1 MAKRKKEKKIQDYS
15 RAYAILRYYVDAVL
29 KLSYKKIRYT
39 GLENIP
45 TDGAVIYAPNHANAL
60 MDALIVLA
68 MDPKPKVFV
77 ARADIF
83 RNRTLAK
90 IFKFLKIMPIMRMR
104 DGYEEVKKNN
114 ETIERAV
121 DVLRDRV
128 PFCIFPE
135 GTHQTKY
142 SSLPLAKGI
151 FRIAF
156 QAQELM
162 PDMPLYIVPVGIRY
176 GSFFRFRSTAR
187 VQIGEPINV
196 GQFIKEHSNLAPA
209 EQMTAIR
216 ELLTE
221 RIQKSI
227 FYIPNDEDYE
237 AMYEI
242 CATVVKHQTKRCK
255 FVVDGKRLRGMDAH
269 FEANNRTIREV
280 MRLKESNPE
289 VAAELL
295 KLGKEAYEMRTQQS
309 ISLKSVSAKNGLAS
323 RIMQMFFFI
332 LKLQYTIPAS
342 ILTLPMVA
350 VVKFLFTKIKDH
362 AFRNSIRFLI
372 NLVLW
377 PILMIIYAAVAY
389 SLLPWEWAL
398 PITLALLPAPIV
410 AQETWRMLRLFKSDI
425 KLQCNKPLRD
435 KYKKIRTL
443 FIKNK

>member
-1 MAKRKKEKKIQDYS
+1 MAKEKKVQDYDFM
-15 RAYAILRYYVDAVL
+15 YDFLRYYVDIVM
-29 KLSYKKIRYT
+29 KLSYRKIKYV
-39 GLENIP
+39 GKEFIP
-45 TDGAVIYAPNHANAL
+45 KDGAIILAPNHTNAL
-60 MDALIVLA
+60 MDAMVVLG
-68 MDPKPKVFV
+68 MDHSPKVFV

-83 RNRTLAK
+83 RNPKIAK
-90 IFKFLKIMPIMRMR
+90 ILKWLKIMPIMRMR

-176 GSFFRFRSTAR
+176 GSFFRFRSTVR

-196 GQFIKEHSNLAPA
+196 GRFIKEHSDLAPA

-221 RIQKSI
+221 RIHNSI

-242 CATVVKHQTKRCK
+242 CATVVKHQTKNCK

-269 FEANNRTIREV
+269 FEANNRTVREV

-295 KLGKEAYEMRTQQS
+295 QLGKEAYEMRTQQS

-332 LKLQYTIPAS
+332 LKLPYTIPAS

-372 NLVLW
+372 NLVMW

-425 KLQCNKPLRD
+425 KLHNNNNLRD

-443 FIKNK
+443 FLQNR

>member
-1 MAKRKKEKKIQDYS
+1 MAKEKKVQDYDFM
-15 RAYAILRYYVDAVL
+15 YDFLRYYVDIVM
-29 KLSYKKIRYT
+29 KLSYRKIKYV
-39 GLENIP
+39 GKEFIP
-45 TDGAVIYAPNHANAL
+45 KDGAIILAPNHTNAL
-60 MDALIVLA
+60 MDAMVVLG
-68 MDPKPKVFV
+68 MDHGPKVFV

-83 RNRTLAK
+83 RNPKIAK
-90 IFKFLKIMPIMRMR
+90 ILKWLKIMPIMRMR

-176 GSFFRFRSTAR
+176 GSFFRFRSTVR

-196 GQFIKEHSNLAPA
+196 GRFIKEHSDLAPA

-221 RIQKSI
+221 RIHNSI

-242 CATVVKHQTKRCK
+242 CATVVRHQTKNCK

-269 FEANNRTIREV
+269 FEANNRTVREV

-295 KLGKEAYEMRTQQS
+295 QLGKEAYEMRTQQS

-332 LKLQYTIPAS
+332 LKLPYTIPAS

-425 KLQCNKPLRD
+425 KLHNNKNLRD

-443 FIKNK
+443 FLQNR

>member
-1 MAKRKKEKKIQDYS
+1 MAKEKKVQDYDFI
-15 RAYAILRYYVDAVL
+15 YDFLRYYVDIVM
-29 KLSYKKIRYT
+29 KLSYRKIKYV
-39 GLENIP
+39 GKEFIP
-45 TDGAVIYAPNHANAL
+45 KDGAIILAPNHTNAL
-60 MDALIVLA
+60 MDAMVVLG
-68 MDPKPKVFV
+68 MDHGPKVFV

-83 RNRTLAK
+83 RNPKIAK
-90 IFKFLKIMPIMRMR
+90 ILKWLKIMPIMRMR

-162 PDMPLYIVPVGIRY
+162 PDMPLYIVPVGLRY
-176 GSFFRFRSTAR
+176 GSFFRFRSTVR

-196 GQFIKEHSNLAPA
+196 GRFIKEHSDLAPA

-221 RIQKSI
+221 RIHNSI

-242 CATVVKHQTKRCK
+242 CATVVKHQTKNCK

-269 FEANNRTIREV
+269 FEANNRTVREV
-280 MRLKESNPE
+280 TRLKESNPE

-295 KLGKEAYEMRTQQS
+295 QLGKEAYEMRTQQS

-332 LKLQYTIPAS
+332 LKLPYTIPAS

-425 KLQCNKPLRD
+425 KLHNNKNLRD

-443 FIKNK
+443 FLQNR

>member
-1 MAKRKKEKKIQDYS
+1 MAKEKKVQDYDFM
-15 RAYAILRYYVDAVL
+15 YDFLRYYVDIVM
-29 KLSYKKIRYT
+29 KLSYRKIKYV
-39 GLENIP
+39 GKEFIP
-45 TDGAVIYAPNHANAL
+45 KDGAIILAPNHTNAL
-60 MDALIVLA
+60 MDAMVVLG
-68 MDPKPKVFV
+68 MDHQPKVFV

-83 RNRTLAK
+83 RNPKIAK
-90 IFKFLKIMPIMRMR
+90 ILKWLRIMPIMRMR

-135 GTHQTKY
+135 GTHQAKY

-176 GSFFRFRSTAR
+176 GSFFRFRSTVR

-196 GQFIKEHSNLAPA
+196 GRFIKENNELTPA
-209 EQMTAIR
+209 EQMTSMR

-221 RIQKSI
+221 RIHNSI
-227 FYIPNDEDYE
+227 FYIPNDDDYE

-242 CATVVKHQTKRCK
+242 CATVVKHQTRRCK
-255 FVVDGKRLRGMDAH
+255 YVVDGKRLRGMDAH
-269 FEANNRTIREV
+269 FEANNRTVREV
-280 MRLKESNPE
+280 MRLKESKPE

-295 KLGKEAYEMRTQQS
+295 RLGKEAYDERTSQS
-309 ISLKSVSAKNGLAS
+309 ISLKSVATKNGLAS
-323 RIMQMFFFI
+323 RIMQMFFFL
-332 LKLQYTIPAS
+332 LKLPYTIPAS

-362 AFRNSIRFLI
+362 AFRNSIRFVI

-377 PILMIIYAAVAY
+377 PILMIIYSALAY
-389 SLLPWEWAL
+389 SFLPWEYAL

-425 KLQCNKPLRD
+425 MLQRNKPLRE
-435 KYKKIRTL
+435 KYSRIRTL
-443 FIKNK
+443 FIKNR

>member
-1 MAKRKKEKKIQDYS
+1 MAKEKKVQDYDFM
-15 RAYAILRYYVDAVL
+15 YDLLRYYVDIAT
-29 KLSYKKIRYT
+29 KLSYRKIKFV
-39 GLENIP
+39 GKEFIP
-45 TDGAVIYAPNHANAL
+45 KDGAIILAPNHTNAL
-60 MDALIVLA
+60 MDAMVILG
-68 MDPKPKVFV
+68 MDHRPKVFV

-83 RNRTLAK
+83 RNPKLAK
-90 IFKFLKIMPIMRMR
+90 VLTWLKIMPIMRMR
-104 DGYEEVKKNN
+104 DGFEEVKKNN

-135 GTHQTKY
+135 GTHQAKF

-187 VQIGEPINV
+187 VQIGEPINI
-196 GQFIKEHSNLAPA
+196 GNFIKEHSDLAPA
-209 EQMTAIR
+209 EQMTIIR
-216 ELLTE
+216 DELAS
-221 RIQKSI
+221 RIQSSI
-227 FYIPNDEDYE
+227 FYIPDDEDYE

-242 CATVVKHQTKRCK
+242 CATVVKFQTKNCK

-295 KLGKEAYEMRTQQS
+295 KLGKEAYEERTAKS
-309 ISLKSVSAKNGLAS
+309 ISLKSVSAKHGFAS
-323 RIMQMFFFI
+323 RIMQLLFFI
-332 LKLQYTIPAS
+332 LKMPYTIPAS

-350 VVKFLFTKIKDH
+350 VVKFLFTRIKDH
-362 AFRNSIRFLI
+362 AFRNSIRYVI
-372 NLVLW
+372 NLVMW
-377 PILMIIYAAVAY
+377 PILMVIYSVLAY
-389 SLLPWEWAL
+389 IFLPWQWAL
-398 PITLALLPAPIV
+398 PITLALLPAPIITH
-410 AQETWRMLRLFKSDI
+410 ETWRLLRLLKSDI
-425 KLQCNKPLRD
+425 ALFTNKSLRE
-435 KYKKIRTL
+435 KYAKIRTL
-443 FIKNK
+443 FLQTR

>member
-1 MAKRKKEKKIQDYS
+1 MAKEKKVQDYDFM
-15 RAYAILRYYVDAVL
+15 YDFLRYYVDIVM
-29 KLSYKKIRYT
+29 KLSYRKIKYV
-39 GLENIP
+39 GKEFIP
-45 TDGAVIYAPNHANAL
+45 KDGAIILAPNHTNAL
-60 MDALIVLA
+60 MDAMVVLG
-68 MDPKPKVFV
+68 MDHGPKVFV

-83 RNRTLAK
+83 RNPKIAK
-90 IFKFLKIMPIMRMR
+90 ILKWLKIMPIMRMR

-176 GSFFRFRSTAR
+176 GSFFRFRSTVR

-196 GQFIKEHSNLAPA
+196 GRFIKEHSDLAPA

-216 ELLTE
+216 ELLTD
-221 RIQKSI
+221 RIHNSI

-242 CATVVKHQTKRCK
+242 CATVVKHQTKNCK

-269 FEANNRTIREV
+269 FEANNRTVREV

-295 KLGKEAYEMRTQQS
+295 QLGKEAYEMRTQQS

-332 LKLQYTIPAS
+332 LKLPYTIPAS

-372 NLVLW
+372 NLVMW

-398 PITLALLPAPIV
+398 PITLALLPAPII

-425 KLQCNKPLRD
+425 KLHNNKNLRD

-443 FIKNK
+443 FLQNR